1 MKDLEVERFVCLLDE
16 MRGENMEG
24 EAFLI
29 TFKKVGLEE

>member
-1 MKDLEVERFVCLLDE
+1 LNLRGLFGLLDE